1 MSWDKMTTP
10 NPQAH
15 LLQRLS
21 VCCSSKTI
29 CVNGVKIMTSNW
41 INMNPFPA
49 SQFVALESHMSFL
62 QAEESV
68 ILAHTDVI
76 SRVEARSSLA
86 NNDVSWFHFL
96 EN

>member
-1 MSWDKMTTP
+1 
-10 NPQAH
+10 
-15 LLQRLS
+15 
-21 VCCSSKTI
+21 
-29 CVNGVKIMTSNW
+29 
-41 INMNPFPA
+41 
-49 SQFVALESHMSFL
+49 MSFL

-68 ILAHTDVI
+68 ILAHADVV

>member
-1 MSWDKMTTP
+1 
-10 NPQAH
+10 
-15 LLQRLS
+15 
-21 VCCSSKTI
+21 
-29 CVNGVKIMTSNW
+29 
-41 INMNPFPA
+41 MNPFPA

-96 EN
+96 STKLLDA

>member
-1 MSWDKMTTP
+1 
-10 NPQAH
+10 
-15 LLQRLS
+15 
-21 VCCSSKTI
+21 
-29 CVNGVKIMTSNW
+29 
-41 INMNPFPA
+41 MNPFPA
-49 SQFVALESHMSFL
+49 SQFVALKSHMSFL

-68 ILAHTDVI
+68 ILAHADVV

>member
-1 MSWDKMTTP
+1 
-10 NPQAH
+10 
-15 LLQRLS
+15 
-21 VCCSSKTI
+21 
-29 CVNGVKIMTSNW
+29 
-41 INMNPFPA
+41 MNPFPA

-68 ILAHTDVI
+68 ILAHADVV

>member
-1 MSWDKMTTP
+1 MCIQVS
-10 NPQAH
+10 
-15 LLQRLS
+15 
-21 VCCSSKTI
+21 CSSRAT
-29 CVNGVKIMTSNW
+29 GVDRVEDMASHRV
-41 INMNPFPA
+41 NMNPFPA
-49 SQFVALESHMSFL
+49 SQFVALKSHMSFL

-68 ILAHTDVI
+68 ILAHADVV